1 MLTAT
6 FMITTALAAAPPLL
20 AKENALPRNM
30 TPAEQRWVQDHP
42 IAAPRGMTSPP
53 SGPIHCA
60 AEYEPMDAIL
70 LAWEGSNSW
79 KNILATMAANIT
91 TIGNADVVISI
102 ESSSEQT
109 SALSSVVSA
118 GADSSRVRFVN
129 RTTDSIWIRDYGP
142 RYIFE
147 GDCRAIVDHTYN
159 RPRPHDNAFNA
170 YFAGVQGH
178 QYYELPL
185 VHGGGNYHLNTPGYA
200 WSTELIS
207 NENPGMTDGQIVGYW
222 QDYQNLATTITDAF
236 PTSVD
241 VTQHIDMWMCW
252 ASDTTCVVSD
262 WPYDGGSIQDQICD
276 SVSMDLQFQGYTVIR
291 LPARSVNWTHYTYA
305 NSVVCN
311 DLVLVPSYTNS
322 QVSQFNDDAVAAW
335 QQACPDKTIVSVP
348 CENIVSSAGVM
359 HCICMHIPAHRG
371 GNNPTAYLRS
381 PRGGQSFDAGDT
393 VMIQWITDDD
403 ESVTGVDLQLSA
415 DGGSTWQVIAE
426 NTADDGQYA
435 WTVPEIG
442 TNLGVI
448 RITAEDAD
456 GNLGSDQGEGFFEIT
471 GPVAGDV
478 NGDGVVNVTD
488 LLAVMAS
495 WGLCDGPCSADLN
508 GDLQVDVTDL
518 LMVIANW

>member
-170 YFAGVQGH
+170 Y
-178 QYYELPL
+178 
-185 VHGGGNYHLNTPGYA
+185 
-200 WSTELIS
+200 
-207 NENPGMTDGQIVGYW
+207 
-222 QDYQNLATTITDAF
+222 
-236 PTSVD
+236 
-241 VTQHIDMWMCW
+241 
-252 ASDTTCVVSD
+252 
-262 WPYDGGSIQDQICD
+262 
-276 SVSMDLQFQGYTVIR
+276 
-291 LPARSVNWTHYTYA
+291 
-305 NSVVCN
+305 
-311 DLVLVPSYTNS
+311 
-322 QVSQFNDDAVAAW
+322 
-335 QQACPDKTIVSVP
+335 
-348 CENIVSSAGVM
+348 
-359 HCICMHIPAHRG
+359 
-371 GNNPTAYLRS
+371 
-381 PRGGQSFDAGDT
+381 
-393 VMIQWITDDD
+393 
-403 ESVTGVDLQLSA
+403 
-415 DGGSTWQVIAE
+415 
-426 NTADDGQYA
+426 
-435 WTVPEIG
+435 
-442 TNLGVI
+442 
-448 RITAEDAD
+448 
-456 GNLGSDQGEGFFEIT
+456 
-471 GPVAGDV
+471 
-478 NGDGVVNVTD
+478 
-488 LLAVMAS
+488 
-495 WGLCDGPCSADLN
+495 
-508 GDLQVDVTDL
+508 
-518 LMVIANW
+518 